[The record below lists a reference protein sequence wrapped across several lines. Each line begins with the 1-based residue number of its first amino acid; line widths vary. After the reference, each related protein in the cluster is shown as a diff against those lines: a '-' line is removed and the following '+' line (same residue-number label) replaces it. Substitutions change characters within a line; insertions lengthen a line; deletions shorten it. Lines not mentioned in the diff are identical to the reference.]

1 MIEARNGA
9 PEWPARELAIG
20 GIMTDLA
27 PDPPRSARVSGNP
40 AGKTVLVT
48 GGSGFVAAHL
58 VRQLLERGY
67 RVHTTVRSTA
77 NAPKLK
83 PLRTLQET
91 HPGRLN
97 LFEADLL
104 ADGSFDEAM
113 KGCAVVFHVAS
124 PFLMP
129 EKIKDGRRDVVE
141 PALRGTRNVLAG
153 IDRTETV
160 ERLVFTSTVG
170 AIFGDYVDVLEMDD
184 RTLSEKYFNT
194 TSTVDN
200 NPYHYAK
207 TVAERAAWD
216 AAAAQDRWDM
226 VSVNPGLILGPSLT
240 PASDSGSLF
249 LLDELFKGY
258 FFYGAP
264 DFSFTTAD
272 VRDVAAAHIAAAER
286 PEAHGR
292 YIVAAQEMTSFHQ
305 MSAILRTHHPKNL
318 RLPRTALPHWP
329 VRILGPAFG
338 LSQSYIRNHLG
349 IRFRVDNH
357 RSVEELGL
365 TYRPI
370 EETLVDHY
378 RSWDEQRRGRAQ
390 ARRTTLRGWRG
401 P

>member
-1 MIEARNGA
+1 MS
-9 PEWPARELAIG
+9 
-20 GIMTDLA
+20 T
-27 PDPPRSARVSGNP
+27 SP
-40 AGKTVLVT
+40 AGRTVLVT

-58 VRQLLERGY
+58 VRQLLERGHQV
-67 RVHTTVRSTA
+67 RTTVRSTA
-77 NAPKLK
+77 NTAKVA
-83 PLRTLQET
+83 PLRALQDE
-91 HPGRLN
+91 HPGRLD

-104 ADGSFDEAM
+104 KEGSFDEAM

-129 EKIKDGRRDVVE
+129 ERIKDGQRDVVD
-141 PALRGTRNVLAG
+141 PALRGTRNVVASV
-153 IDRTETV
+153 DRTESV

-170 AIFGDYVDVLEMDD
+170 AIFGDYADVDHMDD
-184 RTLSEKYFNT
+184 RVLSEKYVNT
-194 TSTVDN
+194 TSTVEN

-207 TVAERAAWD
+207 TVAEKAAWD
-216 AAAAQDRWDM
+216 AEAAQSRWRM
-226 VSVNPGLILGPSLT
+226 VSLNPGLILGPSLT

-264 DFSFTTAD
+264 DFSFTTVD
-272 VRDVAAAHIAAAER
+272 VRDVAAAHIAAAEH

-292 YIVAAQEMTSFHQ
+292 YILAAEEMTSFHQ
-305 MSAILRTHHPKNL
+305 MATLLRKHHPRSL

-338 LSQSYIRNHLG
+338 LSQDYIRHHLG
-349 IRFRVDNH
+349 IRFRVDNS
-357 RSVEELGL
+357 RSTGELGL

-378 RSWDEQRRGRAQ
+378 RSWQEQRR
-390 ARRTTLRGWRG
+390 
-401 P
+401 

>member
-1 MIEARNGA
+1 
-9 PEWPARELAIG
+9 
-20 GIMTDLA
+20 MT
-27 PDPPRSARVSGNP
+27 PRPPRGAGVNGSP
-40 AGKTVLVT
+40 AGRTVLVT

-58 VRQLLERGY
+58 VRQLLERGHH
-67 RVHTTVRSTA
+67 VHTTVRATA
-77 NAPKLK
+77 DAAKLR
-83 PLRTLQET
+83 PLHALRES
-91 HPGRLN
+91 HPGRLE

-104 ADGSFDEAM
+104 TEGSFDEAM
-113 KGCAVVFHVAS
+113 KGCSVVFHVAS

-129 EKIKDGRRDVVE
+129 EKIKDGRRDMVE
-141 PALRGTRNVLAG
+141 PALTGTRTVLAA
-153 IDRTETV
+153 IARTETV

-170 AIFGDYVDVLEMDD
+170 AIFGDYADVREMDD

-194 TSTVDN
+194 SSTLEN

-207 TVAERAAWD
+207 TLAERAAWE
-216 AAAAQDRWDM
+216 AEAAQSRWRM

-272 VRDVAAAHIAAAER
+272 VRDVAAAHIAAAEL
-286 PEAHGR
+286 PGAHGR
-292 YIVAAQEMTSFHQ
+292 YIVAAPEMTSFHE
-305 MSAILRTHHPKNL
+305 MSVILRRHHPRDR

-338 LSQSYIRNHLG
+338 LSQEYIRHHLG
-349 IRFRVDNH
+349 IRFRVDNR
-357 RSVEELGL
+357 RSTEELGL

-378 RSWDEQRRGRAQ
+378 RAWREQRI
-390 ARRTTLRGWRG
+390 
-401 P
+401 